1 MMDLLKRMSISN
13 GNQERK
19 DEAYLALAQLDQPK
33 VTKWNKG
40 LEAEFCQKKAGYYAA
55 RVEAKLVQ
63 GGKV

>member
-19 DEAYLALAQLDQPK
+19 DKAYLALAQLDQPK
-33 VTKWNKG
+33 VANWNNG
-40 LEAEFCQKKAGYYAA
+40 LEAEFCRKIIGYAA